1 MREFVNQNKGRRLTS
16 SACAERGFTL
26 IEVLVALMV
35 LAFGLLASIVGI
47 MAALDYSL
55 VNEMRND
62 AMKIAQE
69 QEEAARNMPYTS
81 IEAIPASQTITRQ
94 VRKRLVSYTVN
105 FNKPP
110 PVASVGA
117 GASLG
122 MTLVQFTVQWQM
134 KNSVTNHVKTYSYV
148 SQTFVRQAK

>member
-105 FNKPP
+105 FNKPAP
-110 PVASVGA
+110 IASAGA
-117 GASLG
+117 GFG

-134 KNSVTNHVKTYSYV
+134 KKSVTNHVKTYSYV